1 MGGKAIWKINNMVW
15 GIDLVEEQLMTV
27 CGIPTQPLI
36 AKHPLANI
44 AEYTVNVHKSGIIE
58 NLDFIEVGPIAAL
71 RAIGVCVSCIFIV
84 IMIII
89 FFWFFWGGWF
99 G

>member
-58 NLDFIEVGPIAAL
+58 HVEFIEVGPPCAVLATGACL
-71 RAIGVCVSCIFIV
+71 FQPSFSFLVNFCCPLGSANVG
-84 IMIII
+84 
-89 FFWFFWGGWF
+89 
-99 G
+99 